1 MAFVSTDEFAQ
12 KILEQKEARK
22 VLTWSELEQNKIFK
36 VVEVESYDSTK
47 FKGRCHKITLEDAEG
62 IPTKVWGS
70 QKLVNELLTK
80 APNQIPFL
88 TSLGQ
93 EPYKVGQTIN
103 AYDLYLKEGDEVYK
117 VFNETYPIPA
127 TIQVQ

>member
-36 VVEVESYDSTK
+36 VVEVKSYDSTK

-93 EPYKVGQTIN
+93 EPYKAGQTIN

-117 VFNETYPIPA
+117 IFNETYPIPA